1 MGLLR
6 ALPLVTA
13 IVLVVTIQ
21 NRVAQAQPADPQQ
34 LCEGPQSTVDDQ
46 VKGCSAIIDAGQV
59 RGREL
64 AAAYAQ
70 RGLAFT
76 LKRNLDGAKNDLDQA
91 IKIAP
96 DYAPA
101 YINRANLWTVAN
113 QPEHAMADAE
123 TALRLDPNLP
133 LAFFVRAGAES
144 KLGLYDRAIA
154 DYSEVLRL
162 RPNGGATIYQPRG
175 YAYYRKGDYDHAIAD
190 YDEVIKLGPNDAG
203 IYLNRGDVWRA
214 KNELPRAADDYGHAI
229 ELAPDNPGG
238 WKGRGTIK
246 LILHDAAGAVSDF
259 DAAIR
264 LNPNDNATYLDRG
277 AALYLQ
283 GEYLRAFADNEK
295 ARELAPNQPLAF
307 VNRGLDMHGLGDD
320 AGALA
325 SIKWALQLVPGFP
338 PALEA
343 LQKIGTRQDAA
354 QPGARRAATSTT
366 DDDALACTMPV
377 ADIALDPKSIDRVRQ
392 ACTNLI
398 NSPGGSAD
406 ARSLAFIQRGSMYR
420 RQQKYDW
427 RSRIST
433 RQSVTIPNRR
443 VATRDAAMRCDCS
456 GASTSPLR
464 LTARPS
470 VSSRTTPWPTAIV
483 ATLWATKKTTSTRS
497 LTLIWR
503 SKSIRNMQRRSTIAP
518 MLNSLP
524 ATNQARLPTIAR
536 R

>member
-1 MGLLR
+1 MALSR

-238 WKGRGTIK
+238 WKGQGTIK

-264 LNPNDNATYLDRG
+264 LNPNDSAIYLDRG
-277 AALYLQ
+277 AALYFQ
-283 GEYLRAFADNEK
+283 GEYPR
-295 ARELAPNQPLAF
+295 
-307 VNRGLDMHGLGDD
+307 
-320 AGALA
+320 
-325 SIKWALQLVPGFP
+325 
-338 PALEA
+338 
-343 LQKIGTRQDAA
+343 
-354 QPGARRAATSTT
+354 
-366 DDDALACTMPV
+366 
-377 ADIALDPKSIDRVRQ
+377 
-392 ACTNLI
+392 
-398 NSPGGSAD
+398 
-406 ARSLAFIQRGSMYR
+406 
-420 RQQKYDW
+420 
-427 RSRIST
+427 
-433 RQSVTIPNRR
+433 
-443 VATRDAAMRCDCS
+443 
-456 GASTSPLR
+456 
-464 LTARPS
+464 
-470 VSSRTTPWPTAIV
+470 SRTTRRRANSRLISRWLLSTAAWTCTGL
-483 ATLWATKKTTSTRS
+483 ATMPERS
-497 LTLIWR
+497 PRSSGLCNWRRAFNRR
-503 SKSIRNMQRRSTIAP
+503 SKRCNRSERARTPRSKVQSGPPLPLTTTRCNARCRSPILRSIRNRSIESGKLAP
-518 MLNSLP
+518 
-524 ATNQARLPTIAR
+524 I
-536 R
+536 